1 MNEKRTYMRILGFV
15 TPYRRWLVIAM
26 ICMVMVS
33 LLTASQAYILKPLVN
48 EIFLNRNHFMLMVL
62 PPALILLFFFKG
74 IFDYSYKYLLQKVG
88 QSVIRDLR
96 NKLYGHIQSQS
107 LSFFHKTPTGELI
120 SRIISDVTLIQ
131 GAVSNVLVGI
141 LKDTTTA
148 IALIGV
154 IVYLNWRLALIS
166 MVLFPIIVY
175 PIVTFGRKH
184 RKLSIK
190 NQQTTA
196 QVSNIL
202 YETITGNRIVKAFC
216 MEKYEKDRFAAMLD
230 DLFRIIMRDT
240 RIKAVSHPLMEF
252 FAGIGIALVLWYGG
266 NQVLNDVST
275 PGDFFSFM
283 AALIMVYEPLKGI
296 SKINSTLQQG
306 IAATDRVFDILDI
319 ETDVAEKK
327 EAVELSPIKES
338 IWFADVSF
346 QYENNTKVLKDINLR
361 VRAGEV
367 LALVGSSGGGKST
380 LVNLIPRFF
389 DVSSGAITID
399 NTDIRDVTLKSLRE
413 QIGIVTQQTI
423 LFNDTVGNNIAYGR
437 PDADQRDI
445 IEAARG
451 AHALG
456 FIEQLPEGFDT
467 VIGESGAKL
476 SGGER
481 QRVSIARA
489 ILKNAPILILD
500 EATSSLDTESEREVQ
515 QALEN
520 LMRNRTTLVIAT
532 VSPPS
537 VMPTALSLFRMAGL
551 SKRGPTIPCCSKV
564 AYIRCCMTCS
574 FRITATTVQKNYQEI
589 TMISK
594 ELLEI
599 LACPSARGRCI

>member
-1 MNEKRTYMRILGFV
+1 MNEKRIYKRILGFIK
-15 TPYRRWLVIAM
+15 PYRSWLASAM
-26 ICMVMVS
+26 VCMVMVS
-33 LLTASQAYILKPLVN
+33 ILTAGQAYMLKPLVN
-48 EIFLNRNHFMLMVL
+48 EIFFNKDHFMLMVL
-62 PPALILLFFFKG
+62 PPVLILLFFFKG

-96 NKLYGHIQSQS
+96 NKLYGHIQSLS

-141 LKDTTTA
+141 LKDTTTV

-154 IVYLNWRLALIS
+154 ILYLNWQLALMS

-175 PIVTFGRKH
+175 PIVKFGRKH
-184 RKLSIK
+184 RKLSFK

-216 MEKYEKDRFAAMLD
+216 TEKYEKDRFAAMLD
-230 DLFRIIMRDT
+230 HLFKIIMRDT
-240 RIKAVSHPLMEF
+240 RIKAVAHPLMEF

-266 NQVLNDVST
+266 NQVLNGIST

-306 IAATDRVFDILDI
+306 IAATERVFDILDI
-319 ETDVAEKK
+319 ETDVTEKK
-327 EAVELSPIKES
+327 EAVELSPIQES
-338 IWFADVSF
+338 IGFHSASF
-346 QYENNTKVLKDINLR
+346 QYDEKIKVLKNIDLQ
-361 VRAGEV
+361 VKAGEV

-399 NTDIRDVTLKSLRE
+399 NTDIREVTLKSLRN

-423 LFNDTVGNNIAYGR
+423 LFNDTVRNNIVYGS
-437 PDADQRDI
+437 PDATEEEI
-445 IEAARG
+445 VGAARA
-451 AHALG
+451 AHAMG

-520 LMRNRTTLVIAT
+520 LMQNRTTLVIAHR
-532 VSPPS
+532 
-537 VMPTALSLFRMAGL
+537 LS
-551 SKRGPTIPCCSKV
+551 TIRN
-564 AYIRCCMTCS
+564 AD
-574 FRITATTVQKNYQEI
+574 RIIVIQKGRIVEEGTHDTLLPQGGVY
-589 TMISK
+589 TMLHDMQFQDNGNNFT
-594 ELLEI
+594 ENL
-599 LACPSARGRCI
+599 PGDDNDQ